1 MSAPRIVVRPSEHR
15 GPADFGWLKS
25 RHSFSFG
32 SYYDP
37 AQMGFRS
44 LRVINEDRVAP
55 GTGFDTHGHRD
66 MEIISYVL
74 DGAIEHKDSMGN
86 GEVLRAGE
94 VQAMS
99 AGTGI
104 LHSEFNP
111 SGDDPVHFLQIW
123 LMPDRSGHTPR
134 YAQRAFDRAAKLNRL
149 ALVVS
154 PDGADG
160 SVEIHQDARL
170 YASILEAGKTAELTL
185 RAGRH
190 AWVQVAR
197 GSVEVDDTV
206 LKEGDGAAVSQA
218 AALKL
223 KGLADES
230 EVLVFDLA

>member
-1 MSAPRIVVRPSEHR
+1 MTAPKIVVRPSETR

-37 AQMGFRS
+37 NHMGFRA

-55 GTGFDTHGHRD
+55 ETGFDTHGHRD
-66 MEIISYVL
+66 MEIVTYVL
-74 DGAIEHKDSMGN
+74 DGAIRHKDSMGN
-86 GEVLRAGE
+86 GEILRAGE

-99 AGTGI
+99 AGTGVM
-104 LHSEFNP
+104 HSEYNA
-111 SGDDPVHFLQIW
+111 SDEDPLHFLQIW
-123 LMPDRSGHTPR
+123 LLPDRNGHAPR
-134 YAQRAFDRAAKLNRL
+134 YAQRAFDRSAKLNRL

-154 PDGADG
+154 PDGAEG
-160 SVEIHQDARL
+160 SVEIHQDTRV
-170 YASILEAGKTAELTL
+170 YATILEAGKSAALTL
-185 RAGRH
+185 RKGRH

-197 GSVEVDDTV
+197 GSVDVAGTV

-218 AALKL
+218 EALAL
-223 KGLADES
+223 TGLAPES